1 MLFTAF
7 DADNNG
13 YITADEINLDN
24 VTAQILEIFTP
35 LLVELENLGESLSQ
49 ADFCDSAYNL
59 YQTLGP
65 IEKSAILNFKGESEP
80 SL

>member
-1 MLFTAF
+1 MAF

-35 LLVELENLGESLSQ
+35 LLVELENLGESLS
-49 ADFCDSAYNL
+49 
-59 YQTLGP
+59 
-65 IEKSAILNFKGESEP
+65 
-80 SL
+80 